1 MNARKIIAGLA
12 ISATAIIGTAGVASA
27 ADGTAH
33 PAKQA
38 RIEQAC
44 AKAPTLEQKMN
55 DHKTKI
61 QDRITKLTD
70 AKAKADAAG
79 HAEFSF
85 KVPDDLG
92 GAVVPERVIGL
103 WSGRQRSRDLAV
115 GREDIVDA
123 LDDLRVTHT
132 QGLVRW
138 LEGEGVAAV
147 GGALILH
154 GQPLEA
160 LAGVGR
166 HAQGRRPRDVHCRHV

>member
-79 HAEFSF
+79 KTELSGCGR
-85 KVPDDLG
+85 DLG
-92 GAVVPERVIGL
+92 GLGGVSVAVWCPVDKTHRG
-103 WSGRQRSRDLAV
+103 GRL
-115 GREDIVDA
+115 
-123 LDDLRVTHT
+123 
-132 QGLVRW
+132 
-138 LEGEGVAAV
+138 
-147 GGALILH
+147 
-154 GQPLEA
+154 
-160 LAGVGR
+160 
-166 HAQGRRPRDVHCRHV
+166 